1 MGTRLTIIIP
11 VYRVSDTMD
20 RCVDS
25 IVRQKCD
32 GMEIIL
38 VDDGSPDDC
47 PEKCDRWAERDC
59 RIRVIHKENGGLS
72 DARNAG
78 LDIARGRYITF
89 ADSDDYIG
97 DGTYTELMDI
107 MDTHP
112 EYDILEY
119 PVCRIS
125 KTAQR
130 HIIGFEEKTYSA
142 PIDYWMESQAY
153 NHSYA
158 WNKIYR
164 RQMFDNVRFP
174 VGRVFED
181 IATLP
186 QLLDHVKCVA
196 TTGKGMYYYC
206 DNANGITARARG
218 KEWRMFLDSHLNMI
232 DRCREHPLFHQYYM
246 QVANIQLYEY
256 ELTGDRPRLKRI
268 AIKRFGGLGC
278 IAKLK
283 AIVINILGINAL
295 CKINKVIVKTTG
307 RR

>member
-1 MGTRLTIIIP
+1 METRLTIIIP
-11 VYRVSDTMD
+11 IYRVSNTMD

-25 IVRQKCD
+25 IVRQQCD

-47 PEKCDRWAERDC
+47 PKKCDRWAERDC
-59 RIRVIHKENGGLS
+59 RIKVIHKENGGLS

-97 DGTYTELMDI
+97 DDTYAELMDI
-107 MDTHP
+107 MDTHQ

-125 KTAQR
+125 KTAQQ
-130 HIIGFEEKTYSA
+130 HIIGFEERTYSA

-164 RQMFDNVRFP
+164 RQMFDNVRYP

-181 IATLP
+181 VATLP
-186 QLLDHVKCVA
+186 QLLKCAKCIA
-196 TTGKGMYYYC
+196 TTPKGMYYYC
-206 DNANGITARARG
+206 DNVNGITARARG
-218 KEWRMFLDSHLNMI
+218 EEWRMFLDSHLNMI

-246 QVANIQLYEY
+246 QVVNIQLYEY
-256 ELTGDRPRLKRI
+256 ELTGDKPRLKRI